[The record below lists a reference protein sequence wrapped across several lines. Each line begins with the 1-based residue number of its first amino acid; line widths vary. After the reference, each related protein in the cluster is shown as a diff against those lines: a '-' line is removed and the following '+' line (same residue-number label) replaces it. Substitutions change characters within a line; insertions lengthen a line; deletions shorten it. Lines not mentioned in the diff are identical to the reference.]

1 MRDEITSFE
10 NRCSLGRVNRGAGG
24 TLDDSH
30 HMIPLI
36 IFEKEILGGG
46 HVIAA
51 EVRESDYRQ
60 R

>member
-1 MRDEITSFE
+1 MRDEITTLE
-10 NRCSLGRVNRGAGG
+10 NRCSSGRVKRGAGG

-36 IFEKEILGGG
+36 IFEKESG

-51 EVRESDYRQ
+51 EVRESDYR
-60 R
+60 RR